1 MPENKFCMLFTA
13 VYLPLNFSGSSV
25 TLAAANEPDFA
36 GLAKGKLESS
46 SMPA

>member
-1 MPENKFCMLFTA
+1 MLFTT
-13 VYLPLNFSGSSV
+13 VYLPLNFNGSFV
-25 TLAAANEPDFA
+25 ILPAAKETEFT